1 MTGQFEEAKRLF
13 EDGTTA
19 LERRELPLAVELLT
33 ESLRLL
39 PGRESIQNN
48 LAAAHLLMG
57 AFKESESI
65 AKSVLERNPDSY
77 EAAVNLIASLNMAGN
92 FRGAI
97 EYGRGLCKKNP
108 GIAEAWNLI
117 GIAFEKTG
125 QCEEARGAYVT
136 ALNISPFY
144 AEAHQNLALLDLFQ
158 QNFQEG
164 WSRYEWR
171 WRNPSYQSKRIFE
184 AAPDP
189 WDFKEP
195 LLIWNE
201 HGLGDQLIYC
211 SFFPALLQ
219 LTDVPV
225 VLISGFKLCPIFTA
239 RFGSDRVQVM
249 SLEDFDVA
257 STSRENF
264 HAIPMASL
272 PNFLWRY
279 YRHQVTPVGGAYL
292 SVLRGSPSH
301 PKGPQRSK
309 AKESVRIGVSWRS
322 FNPQF
327 ETAKSIS
334 LPTLLN
340 SLTQCLASS
349 VEFVNLQYGDVD
361 AELAAIRDQGFRFDE
376 TRLVDKSN
384 DLMGLLGLID
394 SCDIVVTV
402 SNTTAHLAGAVGAPC
417 GVLVSRGMSRFWY
430 WHDVA
435 GPSPWYSSVR
445 LLEMEGQ
452 LTMPP
457 SIGRLQE
464 LVSQLLEGRR

>member
-13 EDGTTA
+13 EEGTAA
-19 LERRELPLAVELLT
+19 LEKRDLSHAVALLN
-33 ESLRLL
+33 ESLALL

-57 AFKESESI
+57 SFKESELI
-65 AKSVLERNPDSY
+65 ARSVLERNPDSY
-77 EAAVNLIASLNMAGN
+77 QAGVNLIASLNMGGDYA
-92 FRGAI
+92 GAI
-97 EYGRGLCKKNP
+97 EFAESLCKKNL
-108 GIAEAWNLI
+108 GIAEAWNLM
-117 GIAFEKTG
+117 GIALEKTG
-125 QCEEARGAYVT
+125 RCGEANSAYET

-144 AEAHQNLALLDLFQ
+144 AEAHQNLALLDLFR
-158 QNFQEG
+158 QNFQDG
-164 WSRYEWR
+164 WPRYEWR
-171 WRNPSYQSKRIFE
+171 WKNPSYQSRRVFP

-189 WDFKEP
+189 WDFKEA
-195 LLIWNE
+195 LVIWNE
-201 HGLGDQLIYC
+201 HGLGDQIIYC
-211 SFFPALLQ
+211 SFLPVLLQ
-219 LTDVPV
+219 LTDVPI
-225 VLISGFKLCPIFTA
+225 VLISSPKLCPIFRA
-239 RFGSDRVQVM
+239 CFGSDRVQVM
-249 SLEDFDVA
+249 SLEEFDVA
-257 STSRENF
+257 WRSRENF

-309 AKESVRIGVSWRS
+309 SKETVRIGVSWRS

-334 LPTLLN
+334 LPALLS
-340 SLTQCLASS
+340 SLTQCLSS
-349 VEFVNLQYGDVD
+349 PGEFVNLQYGDVD
-361 AELAAIRDQGFRFDE
+361 EDLVAIRDQGFRFDE

-445 LLEMEGQ
+445 LLEMEMQ

-457 SIGRLQE
+457 NVSRLHE
-464 LVSQLLEGRR
+464 LLSHLLEG